1 MGPTLIPQNA
11 PSVRQKGNM
20 EVLAIEV
27 FGGCCDHLLYQ
38 PIHSTANMLAP
49 SAGTNLPDPGKD
61 EALVVFWSM
70 YDSDSES
77 IDQDFSSSCQAGI
90 IIVNKPELN
99 ASKIRGRCFDVVDT
113 ELELL
118 NRVVDIVQDLDP
130 DIIVGWDVQT
140 SSLGYLD
147 ARAKAYGA

>member
-1 MGPTLIPQNA
+1 MLRSSVIPT
-11 PSVRQKGNM
+11 
-20 EVLAIEV
+20 
-27 FGGCCDHLLYQ
+27 Y
-38 PIHSTANMLAP
+38 HSTANMLAP
-49 SAGTNLPDPGKD
+49 SAGTKLPDPGKD
-61 EALVVFWSM
+61 EALVVFWSI